1 MRIKNLVMVLTVL
14 TLGVPTVSFAQDRG
28 RRERHENESRG
39 PRDFQPRLRRAHE
52 GIERGIRSGA
62 LTRDEARRLRGEL
75 DNLRDDEAR
84 MKSDG
89 RLTNRESERLE
100 RELDRLERH
109 ISALKHNER
118 RR

>member
-1 MRIKNLVMVLTVL
+1 MRIRNLIVVLAVFI
-14 TLGVPTVSFAQDRG
+14 LGIPTVSYAQDRD

-39 PRDFQPRLRRAHE
+39 PRDFHPRLRRAHE

-62 LTRDEARRLRGEL
+62 LTRDEARRLNGEL

-84 MKSDG
+84 MRADG
-89 RLTNRESERLE
+89 RLTNREAERLE

-109 ISALKHNER
+109 ISALKHNDR